1 MVLPLPATC
10 RYRRAERRTG
20 CQFKK
25 DIEKRMVIFTGLTP
39 IAERPTGA
47 GLTLGMGLRAIA
59 A

>member
-1 MVLPLPATC
+1 
-10 RYRRAERRTG
+10 
-20 CQFKK
+20 
-25 DIEKRMVIFTGLTP
+25 MVIFTGLTP